1 MADCVDILRKGVAQ
15 GMSDDEITAL
25 LEKVKKTRR
34 KLAQSNRRVDDME
47 AALVQEVAK
56 QGERDTLEALYRKR
70 ALALQAT
77 KRARAVDY
85 VLSNFQGQ
93 EYEGLSS
100 LLVGS
105 NLARDGTRFSVDAQT
120 TSLTGYYVGGLL
132 SDLEALDGAHLA
144 LFKKGSMDEPWPVPC
159 SRWTILM
166 RRVSR
171 GRIRPWR

>member
-15 GMSDDEITAL
+15 GMSDDEITTL

-93 EYEGLSS
+93 DMRACLPCWWAAIWHGTA
-100 LLVGS
+100 LV
-105 NLARDGTRFSVDAQT
+105 F
-120 TSLTGYYVGGLL
+120 
-132 SDLEALDGAHLA
+132 
-144 LFKKGSMDEPWPVPC
+144 P
-159 SRWTILM
+159 LM
-166 RRVSR
+166 P
-171 GRIRPWR
+171 RPQA

>member
-15 GMSDDEITAL
+15 GMSDDEITTL

-77 KRARAVDY
+77 
-85 VLSNFQGQ
+85 F
-93 EYEGLSS
+93 
-100 LLVGS
+100 
-105 NLARDGTRFSVDAQT
+105 
-120 TSLTGYYVGGLL
+120 
-132 SDLEALDGAHLA
+132 
-144 LFKKGSMDEPWPVPC
+144 
-159 SRWTILM
+159 
-166 RRVSR
+166 R
-171 GRIRPWR
+171 GRSMRACLPCWWAAIWHGTVRAFPSMPRPQA